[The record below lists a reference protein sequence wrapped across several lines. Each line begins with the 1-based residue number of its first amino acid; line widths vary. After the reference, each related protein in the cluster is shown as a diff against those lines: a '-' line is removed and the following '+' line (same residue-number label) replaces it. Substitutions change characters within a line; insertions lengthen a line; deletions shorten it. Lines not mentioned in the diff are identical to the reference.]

1 VTVSAENMIRQ
12 FIPKQDFDGALV
24 TSYYKTVNIYKFSRD
39 YLVVD
44 YLPFLKAY
52 VKTMGSN
59 EYYEEVLRVIATLEK
74 HNLAAMPLQGEKWYE
89 IDDLQDFGIAET
101 LFAPPSEQ
109 YSSYLRRHGGYW
121 RFPEIRDFCYLVNP
135 YFPPT
140 EMVQEMRRSFEPL
153 LLAYP
158 SAAAVQ
164 DHLAAKMLGCDPAT
178 IAVGNGAAELITA
191 IGDELGAP
199 RVGVPVPTFEE
210 YLKRFPGSDVVEFTS
225 QNIDLAHDVEHLRE
239 LADRTDALVL
249 VNPDNP
255 SGQCLTRTA
264 VLELVDH
271 LAAAGKHLILDES
284 FVDFADPDVCS
295 SLLTPGV
302 LETHPRLV
310 IVKSISK
317 SYGVPGSRLGFVAT
331 ADADLLRRLRARRS
345 VWNIN
350 SVAESFLQIIGKYRA
365 AYQQACQQIRTER
378 DRFYDLLSSHTDVR
392 VIPSQANY
400 VMCELLGDV
409 TASEL
414 SRQLLQDHAALVKD
428 CTGKPGLDGRQF
440 IRIAVRSSDDNDWI
454 VKALTDSMEALG

>member
-1 VTVSAENMIRQ
+1 
-12 FIPKQDFDGALV
+12 
-24 TSYYKTVNIYKFSRD
+24 
-39 YLVVD
+39 
-44 YLPFLKAY
+44 
-52 VKTMGSN
+52 
-59 EYYEEVLRVIATLEK
+59 
-74 HNLAAMPLQGEKWYE
+74 
-89 IDDLQDFGIAET
+89 
-101 LFAPPSEQ
+101 
-109 YSSYLRRHGGYW
+109 
-121 RFPEIRDFCYLVNP
+121 
-135 YFPPT
+135 
-140 EMVQEMRRSFEPL
+140 
-153 LLAYP
+153 
-158 SAAAVQ
+158 
-164 DHLAAKMLGCDPAT
+164 
-178 IAVGNGAAELITA
+178 
-191 IGDELGAP
+191 
-199 RVGVPVPTFEE
+199 
-210 YLKRFPGSDVVEFTS
+210 
-225 QNIDLAHDVEHLRE
+225 
-239 LADRTDALVL
+239 
-249 VNPDNP
+249 
-255 SGQCLTRTA
+255 

-295 SLLTPGV
+295 SLLTPDV

-331 ADADLLRRLRARRS
+331 ADADLLRPLRARRS

-350 SVAESFLQIIGKYRA
+350 SFAESFLQIIGKYRA